1 MSGQPSVLQ
10 VVILRDG
17 LLVGTEVF
25 VPGQYTLGSGD
36 SVDLKL
42 DDPSVAPS
50 HATLYFQNGRAAI
63 QDAGSG
69 SVFVNGHRVN
79 ACEVRAV
86 DEIAC
91 GPFTLKVRVLA
102 QKPAAKPAPPPEV
115 AALLGNPQAA
125 PAAKPAAARPA
136 APQTPAPAKPAA
148 PATVVSARRMN
159 TPQSSDSAVTAR
171 ATPALR
177 AVQPIPVEEHEEK
190 TESVA
195 LGADFLDPTGKI
207 RPDPQMT
214 VPLMTEEPPP
224 PPPPSIPTPAVRAQ
238 PAPKAVEKPAPPPA
252 PPAPAPAA
260 APVAAYAPEKR
271 HDKHD
276 KKAAPQSSRRE
287 GHHARPTPS
296 IPPASEGK
304 GRPHLFVELYWGE
317 TRRYAS
323 SHDRI
328 DPKKKLIA
336 RDDDNAP
343 LPLWGFGTEGSDFVF
358 AEQQKDLFRVF
369 VPSTAAVERRA
380 QDGNFYPVGA
390 ESLEV
395 GPGQRRC
402 VTLGTGHAVR
412 FTGDKEMT
420 LVAYVQPAL
429 PRPFV
434 NPLKKLPWLV
444 LAFLA
449 LFGSAFMAF
458 AVFAYQPESADFNA
472 KGVPPVAVRL
482 IAPPKK
488 EEKKKIEEKIKEL
501 KKEKKEQPK
510 VEKPVVAK
518 AVPQETK
525 KALKSV
531 EKLVAAGPAMK
542 DLLAAVDKLGSGPGA
557 KNAKNDFKLSGL
569 IGKAPIAN
577 AGIGTFGLGGGGAG
591 GMGIKGAELLRGKG
605 GAGIGAL
612 GAGNI
617 GKGKVGGAVTSAVSR
632 NVGAQGTIDKEAVA
646 KAINAHLGEVSSC
659 YERALLKEPGLAGKI
674 VLEWQITT
682 SGSVGFAKTKSSTM
696 KSSAVEQ
703 CILGS
708 LKTWRFPPAKGAGVV
723 ITYPFMFNSVGY

>member
-25 VPGQYTLGSGD
+25 VPGQYTLGSSD
-36 SVDLKL
+36 SVDLRL
-42 DDPSVAPS
+42 DDPSVAET

-91 GPFTLKVRVLA
+91 GPFTLKVRVLG
-102 QKPAAKPAPPPEV
+102 QKPTAKPAPSAEV
-115 AALLGNPQAA
+115 AALLGNPQ
-125 PAAKPAAARPA
+125 PAAKPVASVPSQAK
-136 APQTPAPAKPAA
+136 PQAPAQAKGT

-159 TPQSSDSAVTAR
+159 TAPQNADSAVTAR
-171 ATPALR
+171 ATPHLR
-177 AVQPIPVEEHEEK
+177 PVQPVPLDDHEEK
-190 TESVA
+190 TESIA
-195 LGADFLDPTGKI
+195 LGAELFDPTG
-207 RPDPQMT
+207 RSRVPD
-214 VPLMTEEPPP
+214 PLMTALIEELPQRPPP
-224 PPPPSIPTPAVRAQ
+224 PPAPSIPSPPTQ
-238 PAPKAVEKPAPPPA
+238 PATPIARAEAKK
-252 PPAPAPAA
+252 PAPAPAPIA
-260 APVAAYAPEKR
+260 AEKPA
-271 HDKHD
+271 KHGHE
-276 KKAAPQSSRRE
+276 KHAHEKAAPQQPKRA
-287 GHHARPTPS
+287 GHRARPTPS
-296 IPPASEGK
+296 IPPAAEGK
-304 GRPHLFVELYWGE
+304 GKPHLFVELYWGE
-317 TRRYAS
+317 TRKYAS
-323 SHDRI
+323 SHPKI
-328 DPKKKLIA
+328 DDKKKLVA

-358 AEQQKDLFRVF
+358 AEQKGDLFRVF
-369 VPSTAAVERRA
+369 VPTAAAVERRA

-402 VTLGTGHAVR
+402 VTLGTGHAIR
-412 FTGDKEMT
+412 FSGDKEMT

-434 NPLKKLPWLV
+434 NPLRSLPWLV

-449 LFGSAFMAF
+449 MFGSAFMAF
-458 AVFAYQPESADFNA
+458 AIYAFQPESADFNA
-472 KGVPPVAVRL
+472 KNVPPVAVRL

-501 KKEKKEQPK
+501 KKEDKKKPEPK
-510 VEKPVVAK
+510 VEKPVAK
-518 AVPQETK
+518 PVPAETK

-577 AGIGTFGLGGGGAG
+577 AGIGTFGLGGVGGG

-632 NVGAQGTIDKEAVA
+632 NIGAQGTIDKEAVA
-646 KAINAHLGEVSSC
+646 KAINAHLHEVSSC

-682 SGSVGFAKTKSSTM
+682 SGGVGFAKTKSSTM
-696 KSSAVEQ
+696 RSSAVEG
-703 CILGS
+703 CILNS

>member
-1 MSGQPSVLQ
+1 M
-10 VVILRDG
+10 
-17 LLVGTEVF
+17 
-25 VPGQYTLGSGD
+25 
-36 SVDLKL
+36 
-42 DDPSVAPS
+42 
-50 HATLYFQNGRAAI
+50 N
-63 QDAGSG
+63 
-69 SVFVNGHRVN
+69 
-79 ACEVRAV
+79 
-86 DEIAC
+86 
-91 GPFTLKVRVLA
+91 
-102 QKPAAKPAPPPEV
+102 
-115 AALLGNPQAA
+115 
-125 PAAKPAAARPA
+125 A
-136 APQTPAPAKPAA
+136 APQ
-148 PATVVSARRMN
+148 V
-159 TPQSSDSAVTAR
+159 SDSAVTAR

-177 AVQPIPVEEHEEK
+177 AVQPMPIVDDHEEK

-195 LGADFLDPTGKI
+195 LGADLLDPTG
-207 RPDPQMT
+207 RVRHDPQMT
-214 VPLMTEEPPP
+214 VPLMPEEPPP
-224 PPPPSIPTPAVRAQ
+224 PPPPSVPPPQPA
-238 PAPKAVEKPAPPPA
+238 PAPKAQARPAQ
-252 PPAPAPAA
+252 PPAPAPAPPPA
-260 APVAAYAPEKR
+260 QHAQKQQQ
-271 HDKHD
+271 HQ
-276 KKAAPQSSRRE
+276 KAAPQPPRRA
-287 GHHARPTPS
+287 GHRARPTPS
-296 IPPASEGK
+296 IPPANEGK
-304 GRPHLFVELYWGE
+304 GRPHLFVELYWGAD
-317 TRRYAS
+317 RQYAT
-323 SHDRI
+323 SHQKI
-328 DPKKKLIA
+328 DAKKKLVA
-336 RDDDNAP
+336 RDDDAAP

-358 AEQQKDLFRVF
+358 AEQQKDLYRVY
-369 VPSTAAVERRA
+369 VPPQAAVERRA
-380 QDGNFYPVGA
+380 QDGNFYPVQA

-429 PRPFV
+429 ARPFV
-434 NPLKKLPWLV
+434 NPLKKMPWLV
-444 LAFLA
+444 LAFLG

-458 AVFAYQPESADFNA
+458 AIYAYQPESADFNA
-472 KGVPPVAVRL
+472 KNVPPVAVRL

-501 KKEKKEQPK
+501 KKEKPKKEEPK
-510 VEKPVVAK
+510 VEKQVPK

-577 AGIGTFGLGGGGAG
+577 AGIGTFGLGGGGGG

-632 NVGAQGTIDKEAVA
+632 NIGAQGTIDKDAVA
-646 KAINAHLGEVSSC
+646 KAINAHLHEVSSC

-696 KSSAVEQ
+696 KSSAVEG
-703 CILGS
+703 CILNS
-708 LKTWRFPPAKGAGVV
+708 LKTWRFPPAKGAGVL

>member
-1 MSGQPSVLQ
+1 VSGQPSVLQ

-25 VPGQYTLGSGD
+25 VPGQYVLGSGD

-42 DDPSVAPS
+42 DDPSVLPT

-91 GPFTLKVRVLA
+91 GPFTLKVRILG
-102 QKPAAKPAPPPEV
+102 KSPAAKPQPPPEV
-115 AALLGNPQAA
+115 AALLSGQQAPPTRQA
-125 PAAKPAAARPA
+125 PVVAAVPPRPA
-136 APQTPAPAKPAA
+136 NAPVAPKASI
-148 PATVVSARRMN
+148 PATVVSARRMS
-159 TPQSSDSAVTAR
+159 TAPQA
-171 ATPALR
+171 
-177 AVQPIPVEEHEEK
+177 
-190 TESVA
+190 
-195 LGADFLDPTGKI
+195 
-207 RPDPQMT
+207 
-214 VPLMTEEPPP
+214 EPPP
-224 PPPPSIPTPAVRAQ
+224 PPPSRAVPHLRPVAAVAEEAEDATMNVMLGSSSEPTRADRALDAHLTMPLLDDHPP
-238 PAPKAVEKPAPPPA
+238 PAPKATPAVIVGDTAPESPTKPASPRA
-252 PPAPAPAA
+252 KQLIAKEAKDKRSHQKAAPAPRKQ
-260 APVAAYAPEKR
+260 VT
-271 HDKHD
+271 
-276 KKAAPQSSRRE
+276 
-287 GHHARPTPS
+287 RPTPS
-296 IPPASEGK
+296 IPASTDAKGK
-304 GRPHLFVELYWGE
+304 PHLFVELYWGE
-317 TRRYAS
+317 TRKYATA
-323 SHDRI
+323 HRKI
-328 DPKKKLIA
+328 DSKKKLVA
-336 RDDDNAP
+336 RDDDTAA

-358 AEQQKDLFRVF
+358 AEQKGDLYRVF
-369 VPSTAAVERRA
+369 IPSAAAVERRA
-380 QDGNFYPVGA
+380 QDGNFYPVQL
-390 ESLEV
+390 ESLEA
-395 GPGQRRC
+395 GPNQSRC
-402 VTLGTGHAVR
+402 VTLGTGHAIR
-412 FTGDKEMT
+412 LSGEKEMT

-434 NPLKKLPWLV
+434 NPLRGLPWL
-444 LAFLA
+444 AIIFLA
-449 LFGSAFMAF
+449 LFGSAFTAF
-458 AVFAYQPESADFNA
+458 AIYTYQPEPADFAA
-472 KGVPPVAVRL
+472 KNVPPVAVRL

-488 EEKKKIEEKIKEL
+488 EEKKKIEEKIEKL
-501 KKEKKEQPK
+501 KKEVKKKEEPK
-510 VEKPVVAK
+510 VVEKPK
-518 AVPQETK
+518 PVPPETK

-617 GKGKVGGAVTSAVSR
+617 GKGKVGGAVTAAVSR
-632 NVGAQGTIDKEAVA
+632 NIGAQGTIDKEAVA
-646 KAINAHLGEVSSC
+646 KVINSHLHEVSSC

-682 SGSVGFAKTKSSTM
+682 SGTVGFAKTKSSTM

-703 CILGS
+703 CILTS
-708 LKTWRFPPAKGAGVV
+708 LKTWRFPPAKGAGVL

>member
-25 VPGQYTLGSGD
+25 VPGQYALGSAE
-36 SVDLKL
+36 SADLRL
-42 DDPSVAPS
+42 DDGSVAAQ
-50 HATLYFQNGRAAI
+50 HATLFFQNGRAAI

-69 SVFVNGHRVN
+69 AVFVNGHRVN

-102 QKPAAKPAPPPEV
+102 QKQAAKPAPSAEV
-115 AALLGNPQAA
+115 AALLGTSLPVPARSPSA
-125 PAAKPAAARPA
+125 PAPTAK
-136 APQTPAPAKPAA
+136 TPAPAPKA

-159 TPQSSDSAVTAR
+159 NAAPQASESSAAVTAR
-171 ATPALR
+171 ATPHLR
-177 AVQPIPVEEHEEK
+177 PVQPVPIEDHEEK
-190 TESVA
+190 TEAVA
-195 LGADFLDPTGKI
+195 LGADLLDPPTALA
-207 RPDPQMT
+207 PAHDLT
-214 VPLMTEEPPP
+214 VPLEAPPP
-224 PPPPSIPTPAVRAQ
+224 PPAPSIPPARVEAKK
-238 PAPKAVEKPAPPPA
+238 PAPEKVEKPAPERKPEPKK
-252 PPAPAPAA
+252 AA
-260 APVAAYAPEKR
+260 APVAEKG
-271 HDKHD
+271 HDKKKHD
-276 KKAAPQSSRRE
+276 KATPQHRPA
-287 GHHARPTPS
+287 GHKTRPTPS
-296 IPPASEGK
+296 IPPAAEGRGK
-304 GRPHLFVELYWGE
+304 PHLFVELYWGE
-317 TRRYAS
+317 TRKYAT
-323 SHDRI
+323 SHSKI

-336 RDDDNAP
+336 RDDDQAAM
-343 LPLWGFGTEGSDFVF
+343 PLWGFGTEGTDFVF
-358 AEQQKDLFRVF
+358 AEQKGDLFRVF
-369 VPSTAAVERRA
+369 VPQAAVVERRA
-380 QDGNFYPVGA
+380 QDGNFYPVQA

-412 FTGDKEMT
+412 LSGDQEMT

-434 NPLKKLPWLV
+434 NPLKKMPWLV

-458 AVFAYQPESADFNA
+458 AIYAYQPESADFNA
-472 KGVPPVAVRL
+472 KNMPPVAVRL

-501 KKEKKEQPK
+501 KKETKKKVEPK
-510 VEKPVVAK
+510 VEKPVVK
-518 AVPQETK
+518 QVPAETK

-632 NVGAQGTIDKEAVA
+632 NIGAQGTIDKEAVA
-646 KAINAHLGEVSSC
+646 KAINAHLHEVSSC

-682 SGSVGFAKTKSSTM
+682 AGSVGFAKTKSSTM
-696 KSSAVEQ
+696 RSSAVEQ
-703 CILGS
+703 CILAS

>member
-42 DDPSVAPS
+42 DDVSVAPR

-115 AALLGNPQAA
+115 AALLGSPQPPPPAK
-125 PAAKPAAARPA
+125 PAAKPAAS
-136 APQTPAPAKPAA
+136 PQTPAPAKAGP
-148 PATVVSARRMN
+148 PATVVSARRMT
-159 TPQSSDSAVTAR
+159 TPQNSDSAVTAR
-171 ATPALR
+171 ATPALK

-238 PAPKAVEKPAPPPA
+238 APKPAERPAPAPV
-252 PPAPAPAA
+252 APAPAA
-260 APVAAYAPEKR
+260 ATAPVAAYAPEKR
-271 HDKHD
+271 NDKHE
-276 KKAAPQSSRRE
+276 KKASPQPRRE

-317 TRRYAS
+317 TRKYAS

-380 QDGNFYPVGA
+380 QDGKFYPVGA

-420 LVAYVQPAL
+420 LVAYVQPAI

-434 NPLKKLPWLV
+434 NPLKNLPWVVIAL
-444 LAFLA
+444 LG
-449 LFGSAFMAF
+449 LFGSAFAAF

-510 VEKPVVAK
+510 IEKPVVAK

>member
-25 VPGQYTLGSGD
+25 VPGQYTLGSSD
-36 SVDLKL
+36 SVDLRL
-42 DDPSVAPS
+42 DDASVAEL

-91 GPFTLKVRVLA
+91 GPFTLKVRVLG
-102 QKPAAKPAPPPEV
+102 QKPAVKSAPSAEIS
-115 AALLGNPQAA
+115 ALLGNPQTPGKPVASVPGQGKA
-125 PAAKPAAARPA
+125 PA
-136 APQTPAPAKPAA
+136 
-148 PATVVSARRMN
+148 ATVVSARRLS
-159 TPQSSDSAVTAR
+159 TAPQNADAAVTAR
-171 ATPALR
+171 ATPHLR
-177 AVQPIPVEEHEEK
+177 PVQPVPLADHDEK
-190 TESVA
+190 TESIA
-195 LGADFLDPTGKI
+195 LGAELFDPTGPQ
-207 RPDPQMT
+207 RVPD
-214 VPLMTEEPPP
+214 PLMTALIEEVPQSPPP
-224 PPPPSIPTPAVRAQ
+224 PPAPSIPSPPTQ
-238 PAPKAVEKPAPPPA
+238 PATPIARVEAKK
-252 PPAPAPAA
+252 PAPAPTTAPV
-260 APVAAYAPEKR
+260 APVAAEKPAKQG
-271 HDKHD
+271 HE
-276 KKAAPQSSRRE
+276 KAAAQQPKRSAHR
-287 GHHARPTPS
+287 ARPTPS
-296 IPPASEGK
+296 IPPSADGK
-304 GRPHLFVELYWGE
+304 GKPHLFVELYWGE
-317 TRRYAS
+317 TRKYAS
-323 SHDRI
+323 SHPKI
-328 DPKKKLIA
+328 DAKKKLVA
-336 RDDDNAP
+336 RDDDKAP
-343 LPLWGFGTEGSDFVF
+343 IPMWGFGTEGSDFVF
-358 AEQQKDLFRVF
+358 AEQKGDLFRVF
-369 VPSTAAVERRA
+369 VPTVAGVERRA

-402 VTLGTGHAVR
+402 VTLGTGHAIR

-434 NPLKKLPWLV
+434 NPLRGLPWLV

-458 AVFAYQPESADFNA
+458 AIYAFEPESADFNA
-472 KGVPPVAVRL
+472 KNVPPVAVRL

-488 EEKKKIEEKIKEL
+488 EEKRKIEEKIKEL
-501 KKEKKEQPK
+501 KKEDKPK
-510 VEKPVVAK
+510 PEPRVEKPPAAKPVA
-518 AVPQETK
+518 AETRK
-525 KALKSV
+525 VLKSV

-577 AGIGTFGLGGGGAG
+577 AGIGTFGLGGGGGG

-632 NVGAQGTIDKEAVA
+632 NIGAQGTVDKEAVA
-646 KAINAHLGEVSSC
+646 KAINAHLHEVSSC

-696 KSSAVEQ
+696 RSSAVEG
-703 CILGS
+703 CILNS

>member
-1 MSGQPSVLQ
+1 VSGQPSVLQ

-25 VPGQYTLGSGD
+25 VPGQYNLGSSD
-36 SVDLKL
+36 SADLRL
-42 DDPSVAPS
+42 DDPSVAQT

-63 QDAGSG
+63 QDAGTG

-91 GPFTLKVRVLA
+91 GPFTLKVRVLG
-102 QKPAAKPAPPPEV
+102 QKPAAKQGPSPEV
-115 AALLGNPQAA
+115 AALLGSPQPVA
-125 PAAKPAAARPA
+125 PRPVAPVPAK
-136 APQTPAPAKPAA
+136 PQTPAQAKGA
-148 PATVVSARRMN
+148 PGTVVSARRMN
-159 TPQSSDSAVTAR
+159 VAPQNSDAAVTAR
-171 ATPALR
+171 ATPHLR
-177 AVQPIPVEEHEEK
+177 PVQPVPAPVDEHDEK
-190 TESVA
+190 TQSISV
-195 LGADFLDPTGKI
+195 GPEIF
-207 RPDPQMT
+207 
-214 VPLMTEEPPP
+214 EPPGRSRTRDPMMTALIEEAP
-224 PPPPSIPTPAVRAQ
+224 PRAPTPAL
-238 PAPKAVEKPAPPPA
+238 
-252 PPAPAPAA
+252 APAR
-260 APVAAYAPEKR
+260 PVARADA
-271 HDKHD
+271 
-276 KKAAPQSSRRE
+276 KKAAPSSPEKAARHGHEKAAPQPRRA
-287 GHHARPTPS
+287 GHSGRPTPS
-296 IPPASEGK
+296 IPPAAEGRGK
-304 GRPHLFVELYWGE
+304 PHLFVELYWGE
-317 TRRYAS
+317 TRKYAS
-323 SHDRI
+323 SHPRI
-328 DPKKKLIA
+328 DDKKKLVA

-343 LPLWGFGTEGSDFVF
+343 LPLWGFGTEGTDFVF
-358 AEQQKDLFRVF
+358 AEQKGDLFRVF
-369 VPSTAAVERRA
+369 VPSAAAVERRA

-395 GPGQRRC
+395 GPNQRRC

-412 FTGDKEMT
+412 FSGDKQMT

-434 NPLKKLPWLV
+434 NPLRSLPWLA
-444 LAFLA
+444 LTFLA

-458 AVFAYQPESADFNA
+458 ALLTYEPESADFNA
-472 KGVPPVAVRL
+472 KNVPPVAVRL

-501 KKEKKEQPK
+501 KKEEKKKPEK
-510 VEKPVVAK
+510 VEKPVAK
-518 AVPQETK
+518 PVPAEMK
-525 KALKSV
+525 KAIKSV

-577 AGIGTFGLGGGGAG
+577 AGIGTFGLGGGGGG

-632 NVGAQGTIDKEAVA
+632 NIGAQGTIDKEAVA
-646 KAINAHLGEVSSC
+646 KAINAHLSEVSSC

-682 SGSVGFAKTKSSTM
+682 SGGVGFAKTKSSTM
-696 KSSAVEQ
+696 RSAAVEG
-703 CILGS
+703 CILNS

>member
-1 MSGQPSVLQ
+1 
-10 VVILRDG
+10 VILRDG

-25 VPGQYTLGSGD
+25 VPGQYTIGSGD
-36 SVDLKL
+36 GVDLRL
-42 DDPSVAPS
+42 DDASVAPS

-63 QDAGSG
+63 QDGGSG
-69 SVFVNGHRVN
+69 AVFVNGHRVN

-102 QKPAAKPAPPPEV
+102 QKPVARGAPPPEV
-115 AALLGNPQAA
+115 AALLGAQQPAPAA
-125 PAAKPAAARPA
+125 PAPVAAPR
-136 APQTPAPAKPAA
+136 PQTPAPVATKPAPAKQA

-159 TPQSSDSAVTAR
+159 AAPAPDAAVTAR
-171 ATPALR
+171 LTPALK
-177 AVQPIPVEEHEEK
+177 PVEPLPIEEPEAM

-195 LGADFLDPTGKI
+195 LGAEMLDPTGKI
-207 RPDPQMT
+207 RPDPHLT
-214 VPLMTEEPPP
+214 VPLSEPPP
-224 PPPPSIPTPAVRAQ
+224 PPAPS
-238 PAPKAVEKPAPPPA
+238 APP
-252 PPAPAPAA
+252 PPAPAPAPRAQA
-260 APVAAYAPEKR
+260 AQPRPAPAPQPQQAAFAERPPEPKQPEKR
-271 HDKHD
+271 HDK
-276 KKAAPQSSRRE
+276 AAPQPPRRE
-287 GHHARPTPS
+287 GHKAKPTPS
-296 IPPASEGK
+296 IPPANEGK
-304 GRPHLFVELYWGE
+304 GRPHLFVELYWGDI
-317 TRRYAS
+317 RRYAT

-328 DPKKKLIA
+328 DPKKKLVA
-336 RDDDNAP
+336 RDDDHAP
-343 LPLWGFGTEGSDFVF
+343 VPLWGFGTEGSDFVF
-358 AEQQKDLFRVF
+358 AEQQKDLFRVY
-369 VPSTAAVERRA
+369 VPQGAAVERRA
-380 QDGNFYPVGA
+380 QDGNFYLVGA

-402 VTLGTGHAVR
+402 VTMGTGHAVR
-412 FTGDKEMT
+412 LTGDRDMT

-429 PRPFV
+429 QRPFV
-434 NPLKKLPWLV
+434 NPLKSMPWLV
-444 LAFLA
+444 LALLG

-458 AVFAYQPESADFNA
+458 AIYAYQPESADFNA
-472 KGVPPVAVRL
+472 KNVPPVAVRL

-488 EEKKKIEEKIKEL
+488 EEQKKIEEKIKEI
-501 KKEKKEQPK
+501 KKEKKKEEPK
-510 VEKPVVAK
+510 IVEKAPVPK

-569 IGKAPIAN
+569 IGKAPVAN

-682 SGSVGFAKTKSSTM
+682 AGSVGFAKTKSSTM

-703 CILGS
+703 CILSS

>member
-1 MSGQPSVLQ
+1 
-10 VVILRDG
+10 
-17 LLVGTEVF
+17 
-25 VPGQYTLGSGD
+25 
-36 SVDLKL
+36 
-42 DDPSVAPS
+42 APKS
-50 HATLYFQNGRAAI
+50 
-63 QDAGSG
+63 
-69 SVFVNGHRVN
+69 
-79 ACEVRAV
+79 
-86 DEIAC
+86 
-91 GPFTLKVRVLA
+91 
-102 QKPAAKPAPPPEV
+102 
-115 AALLGNPQAA
+115 
-125 PAAKPAAARPA
+125 
-136 APQTPAPAKPAA
+136 A
-148 PATVVSARRMN
+148 PATVVSARRLS
-159 TPQSSDSAVTAR
+159 TAPQSADSAVTAR
-171 ATPALR
+171 ATPHLR
-177 AVQPIPVEEHEEK
+177 PVQPVPLDDHEEK

-195 LGADFLDPTGKI
+195 LGSELFDPATG
-207 RPDPQMT
+207 RNRAPDPLMT
-214 VPLMTEEPPP
+214 VPLIEDLPATRPPP
-224 PPPPSIPTPAVRAQ
+224 PPAPSV
-238 PAPKAVEKPAPPPA
+238 PAPPTQPA
-252 PPAPAPAA
+252 TPVARAEAKKPAPAPVERPAA
-260 APVAAYAPEKR
+260 R
-271 HDKHD
+271 HHE
-276 KKAAPQSSRRE
+276 KAAPQQPKAS
-287 GHHARPTPS
+287 GHRARPTPS
-296 IPPASEGK
+296 IPAAAEGK
-304 GRPHLFVELYWGE
+304 GKPHLFVELYWGE
-317 TRRYAS
+317 TRKYAS
-323 SHDRI
+323 SHPRI
-328 DPKKKLIA
+328 DDKKKLIA

-358 AEQQKDLFRVF
+358 AEQKGDLFRVF

-420 LVAYVQPAL
+420 LVAYVQPPL

-434 NPLKKLPWLV
+434 NPLRGLPWLV
-444 LAFLA
+444 LTFLA
-449 LFGSAFMAF
+449 LFTSAFMAF
-458 AVFAYQPESADFNA
+458 AIFAFEPESPDFNA
-472 KGVPPVAVRL
+472 KNVPPVAVRL

-488 EEKKKIEEKIKEL
+488 EEKKKIEEKLKEL
-501 KKEKKEQPK
+501 KKEDKKKPEPK
-510 VEKPVVAK
+510 VEKLVAK
-518 AVPQETK
+518 PVPAETK

-577 AGIGTFGLGGGGAG
+577 AGIGTFGLGGGGGG

-632 NVGAQGTIDKEAVA
+632 NIGAQGTIDKEAVA
-646 KAINAHLGEVSSC
+646 KAINAHLHEVSSC
-659 YERALLKEPGLAGKI
+659 YERALLREPGLAGKI

-703 CILGS
+703 CILSS

>member
-25 VPGQYTLGSGD
+25 VPGQYALGSGD
-36 SVDLKL
+36 HVDLRL
-42 DDPSVAPS
+42 DDPSVAAS

-69 SVFVNGHRVN
+69 AVFVNGHRVN

-91 GPFTLKVRVLA
+91 GPFTLKVRVLS

-115 AALLGNPQAA
+115 AALLGPQQTQ
-125 PAAKPAAARPA
+125 PPQQPARPA
-136 APQTPAPAKPAA
+136 AVAPARPQPPAAAVPAQPKSA

-159 TPQSSDSAVTAR
+159 TAPQVSDSAVTAR

-177 AVQPIPVEEHEEK
+177 AVQPVPIEEHEEK

-195 LGADFLDPTGKI
+195 LGAELLDATG
-207 RPDPQMT
+207 RVRHDPQMT
-214 VPLMTEEPPP
+214 VPLMPEEPPP
-224 PPPPSIPTPAVRAQ
+224 PPPPSVPPPQPAAPKAQARPAEAPVAQ
-238 PAPKAVEKPAPPPA
+238 PAPKPPPA
-252 PPAPAPAA
+252 APAPA
-260 APVAAYAPEKR
+260 KQ
-271 HDKHD
+271 HH
-276 KKAAPQSSRRE
+276 KAAPQPQRRE
-287 GHHARPTPS
+287 GHRARPTPS
-296 IPPASEGK
+296 IPPANEGK

-323 SHDRI
+323 SHSKI
-328 DPKKKLIA
+328 DPKKKLVA
-336 RDDDNAP
+336 RDDDKAP

-369 VPSTAAVERRA
+369 VPAQAAVERRA
-380 QDGNFYPVGA
+380 QDGNFYPVQA

-402 VTLGTGHAVR
+402 VTLGSGHAVR

-434 NPLKKLPWLV
+434 NPLKKMPWLV
-444 LAFLA
+444 LAFLG

-458 AVFAYQPESADFNA
+458 ALYAYQPESADFNA
-472 KGVPPVAVRL
+472 KNVPPVAVRL

-501 KKEKKEQPK
+501 KKEKPKKEEPK
-510 VEKPVVAK
+510 VEKQVPK

-577 AGIGTFGLGGGGAG
+577 AGIGTFGLGGGGGG

-605 GAGIGAL
+605 GGGIGAL

-632 NVGAQGTIDKEAVA
+632 NIGAQGTIDKDAVA
-646 KAINAHLGEVSSC
+646 KAINAHLHEVSSC

-696 KSSAVEQ
+696 KSSAVEG
-703 CILGS
+703 CILNS
-708 LKTWRFPPAKGAGVV
+708 LKTWRFPPAKGAGVL

>member
-25 VPGQYTLGSGD
+25 VPGQYVVGSGD
-36 SVDLKL
+36 HVDLRL
-42 DDPSVAPS
+42 DDPAVAQS
-50 HATLYFQNGRAAI
+50 HATIYFQNGRAAI

-69 SVFVNGHRVN
+69 SVFVNGHRIN

-102 QKPAAKPAPPPEV
+102 QKPVTKSLPPPEV
-115 AALLGNPQAA
+115 AALLGPQQPAAPVSRPSPAPPKPA
-125 PAAKPAAARPA
+125 PAAAKA
-136 APQTPAPAKPAA
+136 APS
-148 PATVVSARRMN
+148 TVVSARRMS
-159 TPQSSDSAVTAR
+159 TAPQTSDSAVTAR
-171 ATPALR
+171 ERPHLR
-177 AVQPIPVEEHEEK
+177 PVEPLQLEEHEEK

-195 LGADFLDPTGKI
+195 LGAELLAPTT
-207 RPDPQMT
+207 RARVPDPQMT
-214 VPLMTEEPPP
+214 VPIDSSLAPSFDSPFGDPAPAIAAPPTQPATPVARAEARPPP
-224 PPPPSIPTPAVRAQ
+224 
-238 PAPKAVEKPAPPPA
+238 PAPKAA
-252 PPAPAPAA
+252 PPAPAPERA
-260 APVAAYAPEKR
+260 EKR
-271 HDKHD
+271 SHEKATPQQPRPSGKH
-276 KKAAPQSSRRE
+276 KK
-287 GHHARPTPS
+287 PTPS
-296 IPPASEGK
+296 IPAAAEGK
-304 GRPHLFVELYWGE
+304 GKPHLFIELYWGE

-323 SHDRI
+323 SHAKI
-328 DPKKKLIA
+328 DAKKKLVA

-343 LPLWGFGTEGSDFVF
+343 LPLWGFGTEGTDFVF
-358 AEQQKDLFRVF
+358 AEQKGDLFRVF

-380 QDGNFYPVGA
+380 QDGNFYPVGG

-412 FTGDKEMT
+412 FTGDKDMM

-434 NPLKKLPWLV
+434 NPLRKLPWLV

-458 AVFAYQPESADFNA
+458 AVYAYQPENPDFAA
-472 KGVPPVAVRL
+472 KNVPPVAVRL

-488 EEKKKIEEKIKEL
+488 EEKKKIEEKIKEI
-501 KKEKKEQPK
+501 KKEKKKEEPK
-510 VEKPVVAK
+510 VEKPLPK
-518 AVPQETK
+518 PVPAETK

-617 GKGKVGGAVTSAVSR
+617 GKGKVGGSVTSAVSR
-632 NVGAQGTIDKEAVA
+632 NIGAQGTIDKEAVA
-646 KAINAHLGEVSSC
+646 KAINAHLHEVSSC

-674 VLEWQITT
+674 VLEWQITVT
-682 SGSVGFAKTKSSTM
+682 GGVGFAKTKSSTM

-708 LKTWRFPPAKGAGVV
+708 LKTWRFPPAKGAGVL